1 MIIEDIIAAC
11 EAFKEKNIDLYPYFI
26 EIRSAYDG
34 IVFVTDNKTEYK
46 YRYETQTIEKLQPW
60 KRVK

>member
-1 MIIEDIIAAC
+1 MGIEDIIAAC
-11 EAFKEKNIDLYPYFI
+11 EALKEKNISPYLI

-46 YRYETQTIEKLQPW
+46 YNYETQSVEKLLNW
-60 KRVK
+60 KRIK

>member
-1 MIIEDIIAAC
+1 MGIEDIIAAC
-11 EAFKEKNIDLYPYFI
+11 EIFKEKGISPYFI

-46 YRYETQTIEKLQPW
+46 YRYETQTIEKLQLW
-60 KRVK
+60 KRIK

>member
-1 MIIEDIIAAC
+1 MSIKDIIAAC
-11 EAFKEKNIDLYPYFI
+11 EALRKKNIEPYVI

-46 YRYETQTIEKLQPW
+46 YNYETQSVEKLSNW
-60 KRVK
+60 KRIK